1 VIITTN
7 DIQEDER
14 SSLGRAAGTSLGEA
28 SPEGESSSVGMY
40 IGVALGLIVILGLL
54 ILGIYYFR
62 KQRALA
68 NKPPAPYRD
77 RNSNGVSAIGG
88 LHGYANTGNCWFN

>member
-1 VIITTN
+1 
-7 DIQEDER
+7 
-14 SSLGRAAGTSLGEA
+14 
-28 SPEGESSSVGMY
+28 MY
-40 IGVALGLIVILGLL
+40 IGVALGLIVIIGLL

-77 RNSNGVSAIGG
+77 RNANGVSAIGG
-88 LHGYANTGNCWFN
+88 LHGYANTGLIIVYCLN